1 MKRIECKT
9 HPKQPITNFCK
20 HAQCYLPLCPECV
33 VLHTAYHRDRQW
45 HGEFDTIE
53 NTLLFCDS
61 KLEEFEQNYH
71 NFESVLYEKLANTK
85 KEEENFGEKLDKIRI
100 SLIKTINNLCDNL
113 KKDVDN
119 MYKGFIEGMN
129 QDLELMMREMKRKQ
143 QEMTKMRKNLEI
155 YPAKTVIELYS
166 TGFVID
172 HFNFQA
178 QVSAFNQ
185 HLEEQIVSI
194 EVNPNSLK
202 EIEGI
207 LRENLVK
214 FVRKNLKF
222 EESSFKQRALLSPEP
237 NIPRL
242 RTNFDGFPR
251 TFNGNFEQCRSPMN
265 YGRNNNFGNRSP
277 LRSPPIY
284 ERGFNF

>member
-1 MKRIECKT
+1 MKRIECKI

-33 VLHTAYHRDRQW
+33 VLHTAFHRERQW

-53 NTLLFCDS
+53 NTLSFCDS

-71 NFESVLYEKLANTK
+71 DFESALYEKLTNTK
-85 KEEENFGEKLDKIRI
+85 KEEENFCEKLDKIRS
-100 SLIKTINNLCDNL
+100 SLIKAINNLCDNL
-113 KKDVDN
+113 KKDIDD

-129 QDLELMMREMKRKQ
+129 QDLELMMQEMKQKQ
-143 QEMTKMRKNLEI
+143 QEMTTMRKNLEI
-155 YPAKTVIELYS
+155 IPAKTVIELYS

-172 HFNFQA
+172 HYNFQA

-222 EESSFKQRALLSPEP
+222 NETSFKQRSFLSPEP
-237 NIPRL
+237 KMPRL
-242 RTNFDGFPR
+242 RMNFDGFPR
-251 TFNGNFEQCRSPMN
+251 SFNGNFEEYRSPI
-265 YGRNNNFGNRSP
+265 YHGRNINFNNRSP
-277 LRSPPIY
+277 PRSPHY
-284 ERGFNF
+284 E